1 MWVLQPRFA
10 RPRFVRRALSTVT
23 PRTGGA
29 TIVGTARTPEVPTP
43 GQRLHHLTRHFG
55 GLFILRAERFRVDLH
70 ADVVFGTARLGGES
84 DSPVRFVV
92 PDTYM
97 GRTIRLADV
106 GYIGE
111 DDEREVLVSPNR
123 VRKVYIAAD
132 SGT

>member
-1 MWVLQPRFA
+1 MNSLKKWLSSRIWPWIAARFFRLNEIEKFVEVTDERYLDAVTWA
-10 RPRFVRRALSTVT
+10 RIRGISMAEASRQLEEGFKRRYL
-23 PRTGGA
+23 
-29 TIVGTARTPEVPTP
+29 EEC
-43 GQRLHHLTRHFG
+43 LLY
-55 GLFILRAERFRVDLH
+55 EW
-70 ADVVFGTARLGGES
+70 S

-132 SGT
+132 NGT

>member
-1 MWVLQPRFA
+1 MNSLKKWLRSRIWPWIAARFFRLNEIEKFIEVTDERYLDA
-10 RPRFVRRALSTVT
+10 ATWAQIRGISMAEASRQLEEGFKRRYL
-23 PRTGGA
+23 
-29 TIVGTARTPEVPTP
+29 EEC
-43 GQRLHHLTRHFG
+43 LLY
-55 GLFILRAERFRVDLH
+55 EW
-70 ADVVFGTARLGGES
+70 S

-97 GRTIRLADV
+97 GRTLRLADV

-132 SGT
+132 NGT